1 MSRKE
6 RTRSKT
12 FAVSVLPDGLVLTA
26 GSGELLSEV
35 LERAGLPLN
44 LYCGG
49 RGVCGKCVV
58 SVLEMSGLPA
68 REVVGPELVRA
79 LRGRGARERACLFRI
94 RDDLAVL
101 IPDEARRVEVSVL
114 DSSVPCSLPLDPAVK
129 LLRLPPGSLAGSPP
143 LPRPQALRRALGM
156 PRLRVRAGIEA
167 GPTSS
172 GAVPETEQAA
182 VVYAGRELID
192 VIPVAKK
199 PGVCGL
205 AVDLGTTTVAVELV
219 DLESGLVLGRASGL
233 NHQVSYGA
241 DVVSRISFAFQDRRK
256 LRRLQRAAAD
266 VIAGLAREAAAL
278 SGTAMDR
285 VYDVTVAGNTAMN
298 HFLCGV
304 PTDSLA
310 ALPFEAAFTARP
322 AFPAAEVGLGFN
334 PQTRLYLAPNI
345 RSFVGGD
352 VSAGLTALG
361 LDACRGNVLFVDLGT
376 NGEVVV
382 KKGRRM
388 AAASTAVG
396 PAFEGTAVSCGMLA
410 GPGAVEAV
418 RWDGGFRL
426 RTIGGVEPRGVCGS
440 GLVDIMAVA
449 LEQGLVAADGRV
461 LSPSKR
467 LHLGGGLFLDQQDV
481 RNIQLAAAAVKTA
494 VRIVLEEA
502 GLRFD
507 ALDRVCVAGAFG
519 NRLDPEHARLLGL
532 VPDVPASKVE
542 FVGNASL
549 AGARAM
555 LLSREARLRA
565 ERLARRVR
573 HLNLASRPDFQDI
586 YAACLRFGSVKEG

>member
-1 MSRKE
+1 M
-6 RTRSKT
+6 
-12 FAVSVLPDGLVLTA
+12 LPDGISLKA
-26 GSGELLSEV
+26 AQGDRLSEV

-58 SVLEMSGLPA
+58 SILEMSGLPG
-68 REVVGPELVRA
+68 REGREPQLMRI
-79 LRGRGARERACLFRI
+79 LLDRGLRERACLYRI
-94 RDDLAVL
+94 REDAAVL
-101 IPDEARRVEVSVL
+101 VPSSARRVEVSVL

-129 LLRLPPGSLAGSPP
+129 LFRLPPGYLTGSPP

-167 GPTSS
+167 GPTSA

-192 VIPVAKK
+192 VIPVAAK

-219 DLESGLVLGRASGL
+219 DLENGRFLGRASGL

-241 DVVSRISFAFQDRRK
+241 DVVSRISFAFQDRQK

-266 VIAGLAREAAAL
+266 VIAELAREAAIR
-278 SGTAMDR
+278 SGIAMDR
-285 VYDVTVAGNTAMN
+285 VYDITVAGNTAMN

-334 PQTRLYLAPNI
+334 RQTRLYLAPNI

-361 LDACRGNVLFVDLGT
+361 LDAYRGNVLFVDLGT

-388 AAASTAVG
+388 SAASTAVG
-396 PAFEGTAVSCGMLA
+396 PAFEGTVVSCGMLA

-426 RTIGGVEPRGVCGS
+426 RTIGGAEPRGVCGS

-467 LHLGGGLFLDQQDV
+467 LHLGGDLFLDQQDV

-494 VRIVLEEA
+494 VRIILEDA
-502 GLRFD
+502 GLRPG

-519 NRLDPEHARLLGL
+519 NRLDPKNARLLGL
-532 VPDVPASKVE
+532 VPDVPSSKVE

-565 ERLARRVR
+565 ERISRRAR
-573 HLNLASRPDFQDI
+573 HLNLASRPDFQEI
-586 YAACLRFGSVKEG
+586 YAAGLRFGPIEEW